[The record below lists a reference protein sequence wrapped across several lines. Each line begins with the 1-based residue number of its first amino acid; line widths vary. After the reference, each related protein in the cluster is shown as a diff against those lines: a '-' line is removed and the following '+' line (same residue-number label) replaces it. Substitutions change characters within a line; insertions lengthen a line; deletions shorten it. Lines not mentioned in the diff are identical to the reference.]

1 MNVLVV
7 ATPRDPIPP
16 DMLGPMVDGA
26 LAWYERYK
34 DRFQAFG
41 NFAGGGGFA
50 VADVDSA
57 ETLQQMILEMPFS
70 FVSELTIRPFIPGD
84 SGFRM
89 LKDAVAN
96 MGMG

>member
-16 DMLGPMVDGA
+16 DMIGPMVDGA

-50 VADVDSA
+50 VADVDST
-57 ETLQQMILEMPFS
+57 ETLQQMILDMPFS

-84 SGFRM
+84 TGFQM
-89 LKDAVAN
+89 LKDALAN
-96 MGMG
+96 M